1 MENYEIL
8 DTALSNPLKYV
19 LYFRDIENNILYD
32 KPHYYI
38 ILPTKTNEFIFLT
51 MITSQIDKVKSRVE
65 NKETLIE
72 LNKNDLDFLTKD
84 ISIID
89 CNRIIMKS
97 KEDLFHLET
106 LKIINTNIS
115 KELYEKLVIAINKSK
130 VISTRY
136 KKHIDL
142 SKLK

>member
-1 MENYEIL
+1 ML

-19 LYFRDIENNILYD
+19 LYFKDIENNILYA

-97 KEDLFHLET
+97 KEDLLHLKTEVIT
-106 LKIINTNIS
+106 TNIS
-115 KELYEKLVIAINKSK
+115 KELYEKLVIAINKSR

>member
-1 MENYEIL
+1 MLNHI
-8 DTALSNPLKYV
+8 TIS
-19 LYFRDIENNILYD
+19 
-32 KPHYYI
+32 YYQQ
-38 ILPTKTNEFIFLT
+38 KTNEFIFLT

-97 KEDLFHLET
+97 KEDLLHLKTEV
-106 LKIINTNIS
+106 IGTNIS

>member
-1 MENYEIL
+1 
-8 DTALSNPLKYV
+8 
-19 LYFRDIENNILYD
+19 
-32 KPHYYI
+32 
-38 ILPTKTNEFIFLT
+38 
-51 MITSQIDKVKSRVE
+51 
-65 NKETLIE
+65 
-72 LNKNDLDFLTKD
+72 
-84 ISIID
+84 
-89 CNRIIMKS
+89 MKS

-115 KELYEKLVIAINKSK
+115 KELYEKLIIAINKSK

>member
-1 MENYEIL
+1 ML

-19 LYFRDIENNILYD
+19 LYFKDIENNILYA

-97 KEDLFHLET
+97 KEDLLHLKTEV
-106 LKIINTNIS
+106 IATNIS

>member
-1 MENYEIL
+1 ML

-19 LYFRDIENNILYD
+19 LYFKDIENNILYA

-97 KEDLFHLET
+97 KEDLLHLKTEV
-106 LKIINTNIS
+106 IATNIS
-115 KELYEKLVIAINKSK
+115 KELYEKLVIAINKSR

>member
-1 MENYEIL
+1 ML

-19 LYFRDIENNILYD
+19 LYFKDIENNILYA

-89 CNRIIMKS
+89 CNRIIVKS
-97 KEDLFHLET
+97 KEDLLHLKTEVIT
-106 LKIINTNIS
+106 TNIS

>member
-1 MENYEIL
+1 ML

-19 LYFRDIENNILYD
+19 LYFKDIENNILYA

-72 LNKNDLDFLTKD
+72 LNKNDLSFLTKD

-97 KEDLFHLET
+97 KEDLLHLKTEV
-106 LKIINTNIS
+106 IDTNIS

>member
-1 MENYEIL
+1 ML
-8 DTALSNPLKYV
+8 DIALSNPLKYV
-19 LYFRDIENNILYD
+19 LYFKDIENNILYA

-89 CNRIIMKS
+89 CNRIIVKS
-97 KEDLFHLET
+97 KEDLLHLKTEV
-106 LKIINTNIS
+106 INTNIS

>member
-1 MENYEIL
+1 ML
-8 DTALSNPLKYV
+8 DIALSNPLKYV
-19 LYFRDIENNILYD
+19 LYFKDIENNILYA
-32 KPHYYI
+32 KSHYYI

-89 CNRIIMKS
+89 CNRIIVKS
-97 KEDLFHLET
+97 KEDLLHLKTEVIT
-106 LKIINTNIS
+106 TNIS

>member
-1 MENYEIL
+1 ML

-19 LYFRDIENNILYD
+19 LYFKDIENNIIYA

-97 KEDLFHLET
+97 KEDLLHLKTEVIT
-106 LKIINTNIS
+106 TNIS

>member
-1 MENYEIL
+1 ML

-19 LYFRDIENNILYD
+19 LYFKDIENNILYA

-89 CNRIIMKS
+89 CNRIIVKS
-97 KEDLFHLET
+97 KEDLLHLKTEV
-106 LKIINTNIS
+106 INTNIS

>member
-1 MENYEIL
+1 ML

-19 LYFRDIENNILYD
+19 LYFKDIENNIIYA

-97 KEDLFHLET
+97 KEDLLHLKTEV
-106 LKIINTNIS
+106 INANIS

>member
-1 MENYEIL
+1 ML

-19 LYFRDIENNILYD
+19 LYFKDIENNILYA

-97 KEDLFHLET
+97 KEDLLHLKTEV
-106 LKIINTNIS
+106 INTNIS

>member
-1 MENYEIL
+1 ML

-19 LYFRDIENNILYD
+19 LYFKDIENNILYA

-97 KEDLFHLET
+97 KEDLLHLKTEV
-106 LKIINTNIS
+106 IATNIS

-130 VISTRY
+130 IISTRY

>member
-1 MENYEIL
+1 ML

-19 LYFRDIENNILYD
+19 LYFKDIENNIIYA

-97 KEDLFHLET
+97 KEDLLHLKTEV
-106 LKIINTNIS
+106 INTNIS

>member
-1 MENYEIL
+1 ML
-8 DTALSNPLKYV
+8 DIALSNPLKYV
-19 LYFRDIENNILYD
+19 LYFKDIENNILYA

-97 KEDLFHLET
+97 KEDLLHLKTE
-106 LKIINTNIS
+106 IIDTNIS

>member
-1 MENYEIL
+1 ML

-19 LYFRDIENNILYD
+19 LYFKDIENNIIYA

-97 KEDLFHLET
+97 KEDLLHLKTEV
-106 LKIINTNIS
+106 INTNIS

-130 VISTRY
+130 VISTKK

>member
-1 MENYEIL
+1 ML
-8 DTALSNPLKYV
+8 DIALSNPLKYV
-19 LYFRDIENNILYD
+19 LYFKDIENNILYA

-97 KEDLFHLET
+97 KEDLLHLKTEV
-106 LKIINTNIS
+106 INTNIS

>member
-1 MENYEIL
+1 ML

-19 LYFRDIENNILYD
+19 LYFKDIENNILYA

-51 MITSQIDKVKSRVE
+51 MITSQIDKLKSRVE

-89 CNRIIMKS
+89 CNRIIVKS
-97 KEDLFHLET
+97 KEDLLHLKTEVIT
-106 LKIINTNIS
+106 TNIS
-115 KELYEKLVIAINKSK
+115 KELYEKLVIAINKSR

>member
-1 MENYEIL
+1 ML

-19 LYFRDIENNILYD
+19 LYFKDIENNIIYA

-97 KEDLFHLET
+97 KEDLLHLKTEVIT
-106 LKIINTNIS
+106 TNIS

-136 KKHIDL
+136 KKYIDL

>member
-1 MENYEIL
+1 ML

-19 LYFRDIENNILYD
+19 LYFKDIENNILYA

-72 LNKNDLDFLTKD
+72 LNKNYLDFLTKD

-97 KEDLFHLET
+97 KENLLHLKTEV
-106 LKIINTNIS
+106 IATNIS

>member
-1 MENYEIL
+1 ML

-19 LYFRDIENNILYD
+19 LYFKDIENNILYA

-106 LKIINTNIS
+106 LKIVNTNIS
-115 KELYEKLVIAINKSK
+115 KELYEKLIIAINKSK

>member
-1 MENYEIL
+1 ML

-19 LYFRDIENNILYD
+19 LYFKDIENNILYA

-72 LNKNDLDFLTKD
+72 LNKNDLSFLTKD

-97 KEDLFHLET
+97 KEDLLHLKTEV
-106 LKIINTNIS
+106 IDTNIS
-115 KELYEKLVIAINKSK
+115 KELYEKLVIAINKSR

>member
-1 MENYEIL
+1 ML

-19 LYFRDIENNILYD
+19 LYFKDIENNILYA

-72 LNKNDLDFLTKD
+72 LNKNDLDFLTKN

-89 CNRIIMKS
+89 CNKIIMKS
-97 KEDLFHLET
+97 KEDLLHLKTEVIET
-106 LKIINTNIS
+106 KIS

>member
-1 MENYEIL
+1 ML
-8 DTALSNPLKYV
+8 DIALSNPLKYV
-19 LYFRDIENNILYD
+19 LYFKDIENNILYA

-97 KEDLFHLET
+97 KEDLLHLKTEV
-106 LKIINTNIS
+106 INTNIS
-115 KELYEKLVIAINKSK
+115 KELYEKLVTAINKSK

>member
-1 MENYEIL
+1 ML
-8 DTALSNPLKYV
+8 DIALSNPLKYV
-19 LYFRDIENNILYD
+19 LYFKDIENNILYA

-51 MITSQIDKVKSRVE
+51 MITSQIDKIKSRVE

-89 CNRIIMKS
+89 CNRIIVKS
-97 KEDLFHLET
+97 KEDLLHLKTEV
-106 LKIINTNIS
+106 IDTNIS

-130 VISTRY
+130 VISTRC

>member
-1 MENYEIL
+1 ML

-19 LYFRDIENNILYD
+19 LYFKDIENNTIYA

-38 ILPTKTNEFIFLT
+38 ILPTKTNEFIFLI

-89 CNRIIMKS
+89 CNKIIMKS
-97 KEDLFHLET
+97 KQDLLH
-106 LKIINTNIS
+106 LKIEVIDTNIP

>member
-1 MENYEIL
+1 ML

-19 LYFRDIENNILYD
+19 LYFKNIENNILYA

-97 KEDLFHLET
+97 KEDLLHLKTEV
-106 LKIINTNIS
+106 INTNIS

>member
-1 MENYEIL
+1 ML

-19 LYFRDIENNILYD
+19 LYFKDIENNILYA

-97 KEDLFHLET
+97 KEDLLHLKTEVIT
-106 LKIINTNIS
+106 TNIS

>member
-1 MENYEIL
+1 ML

-19 LYFRDIENNILYD
+19 LYFKDIENNILYA

-97 KEDLFHLET
+97 KEDLLHLKTEVIT
-106 LKIINTNIS
+106 TNIS
-115 KELYEKLVIAINKSK
+115 KELYEPLVIAINKSR

>member
-1 MENYEIL
+1 ML

-19 LYFRDIENNILYD
+19 LYFKDIENNILYA

-89 CNRIIMKS
+89 CNRIIVKS
-97 KEDLFHLET
+97 KEDLLHLKTE
-106 LKIINTNIS
+106 IINTNIS

>member
-1 MENYEIL
+1 ML
-8 DTALSNPLKYV
+8 DIALSNPLKYV
-19 LYFRDIENNILYD
+19 LYFKDIENNILYA

-97 KEDLFHLET
+97 KEDLLHLKTEV
-106 LKIINTNIS
+106 IATNIS

-130 VISTRY
+130 IISTRY

>member
-1 MENYEIL
+1 ML
-8 DTALSNPLKYV
+8 DIALSNPLKYV
-19 LYFRDIENNILYD
+19 LYFKDIENNILYA

-51 MITSQIDKVKSRVE
+51 MITSQIDKVKSRVK

-97 KEDLFHLET
+97 KEDLLHLKTEV
-106 LKIINTNIS
+106 INTNIS

>member
-1 MENYEIL
+1 ML

-19 LYFRDIENNILYD
+19 LYFKDIENNILYA

-97 KEDLFHLET
+97 KEDLLHLKTEV
-106 LKIINTNIS
+106 IDTNIS